1 MFTLLAVVCQNEI
14 PATVVLD
21 VEACHEIGNINMQ
34 RRFSMTSKVNF
45 FLKKS
50 GFSLKRDCEYK
61 YYIINNHNI
70 LDSYFQT
77 QISGHVFREEFNN
90 QFF

>member
-1 MFTLLAVVCQNEI
+1 MIIVLTIVCQHQI
-14 PATVVLD
+14 SATILE

-34 RRFSMTSKVNF
+34 RRFSMASKVNF

-50 GFSLKRDCEYK
+50 GFSLERDCEYK

-77 QISGHVFREEFNN
+77 QVSGHVFRGGI
-90 QFF
+90 QLFF